1 MLCHLSSVLGPNFAQ
16 LGNEFRKLMIAGPG
30 DGERRFLEETGEDQ
44 AEDADEE

>member
-1 MLCHLSSVLGPNFAQ
+1 MSSVFRANF
-16 LGNEFRKLMIAGPG
+16 NEFLKLMIAGPG